1 MSLGTVNEKLEQM
14 QQRYEE
20 LERLMADPEAA
31 ADYKRLRTYTQ
42 ERAEIAPVV
51 EVYRESKAVSR
62 QLEETQALLES
73 EQDEDMLSLAREE
86 LGGLE
91 QRAAELQDR
100 MRKLLIPRDPNAE
113 RNVIMEIRAGTGGEE
128 AALFAADLYRMYT
141 RYAEAQGWKTE
152 MLSSNGTGIGGFKE
166 VIVGIKGRGA
176 YSQLKHESGVHR
188 VQRVPSTESSGRIH
202 TSTATVIVLPEVEEV
217 EVEIKAEDLRID
229 VYRSGGHGGQSVNTT
244 DSAVRITH
252 LPTGLVVACQDER
265 SQLQNK
271 MRAMS
276 ILRARVYELEQLA
289 RDEQLGAERR
299 SQVGS
304 GERSEKVRT
313 YNFPQNR
320 ITDHRINFSSYRLE
334 AVLAGQLDEFI
345 EQLTAAE
352 QSDQLRAA
360 GLN

>member
-1 MSLGTVNEKLEQM
+1 MSHGTVNDKLEQM

-20 LERLMADPEAA
+20 LEHLMADPEVA
-31 ADYKRLRTYTQ
+31 ADYSRLRTYTQ

-51 EVYRESKAVSR
+51 EAYLESKAIE
-62 QLEETQALLES
+62 QQTEQTKALLAD
-73 EQDEDMLSLAREE
+73 EQDEEMLALAREE
-86 LGGLE
+86 LDGLE
-91 QRAAELQDR
+91 KRAEELRDR
-100 MRKLLIPRDPNAE
+100 LHRLLIPRDPNDE
-113 RNVIMEIRAGTGGEE
+113 RNVIVEIRAGTGGEE

-152 MLSSNGTGIGGFKE
+152 LLSSNDTGIGGFKE
-166 VIVGIKGRGA
+166 VIFEVKGRGA
-176 YSQLKHESGVHR
+176 YSRLKHESGVHR
-188 VQRVPSTESSGRIH
+188 VQRIPSTEASGRIH
-202 TSTATVIVLPEVEEV
+202 TSTATVAVLPEVEEV
-217 EVEIKAEDLRID
+217 EVEIKPEDLRID

-252 LPTGLVVACQDER
+252 LPTGIVVACQDER

-276 ILRARVYELEQLA
+276 ILRARVYEMEQLA

-320 ITDHRINFSSYRLE
+320 ITDHRINFSSHRLE
-334 AVLAGQLDEFI
+334 TVLAGALDEFI

-352 QSDQLRAA
+352 QADKLRAA